1 MIDLFHHLI
10 SQPLAQVVEA
20 AAQVTEAVTQQSD
33 PAFDFMDWA
42 FPSQNMEKLQ
52 NNPPNLQEVIF
63 AMFFSLALNLGIA
76 QVYRKTYRGT
86 RYSQDYVQTL
96 IIIGVVTTILIMVV
110 AGNGAIA
117 FGMFAA
123 FSVIRFR
130 RNLGQSRDLAFVFF
144 AMAIGM
150 VVGARLW
157 GPAVLIFVIVS
168 GAIVVL
174 TKLNAFAPR
183 RASHLL
189 NLRMTCEMDFDKLLA
204 PIFDQY
210 TDRVHL
216 IRISSAQAGMMTE
229 LRYGL
234 LLKFDVSMPEF
245 IEALHLAC
253 GNNRVVLTPVDRDA
267 ET

>member
-1 MIDLFHHLI
+1 MSDLLNHLI
-10 SQPLAQVVEA
+10 SLPLAQVVDA
-20 AAQVTEAVTQQSD
+20 ANQTVQHAQQAAKE
-33 PAFDFMDWA
+33 FDIMDWA
-42 FPSQNMEKLQ
+42 FPSGKMEKLQ
-52 NNPPNLQEVIF
+52 NNPAGPLEVVF
-63 AMFFSLALNLGIA
+63 AMFYSLALNLGIA

-96 IIIGVVTTILIMVV
+96 IMIGVVTTILIMVV
-110 AGNGAIA
+110 SGNGYIA

-130 RNLGQSRDLAFVFF
+130 RNLGQSRDLAFVFL

-157 GPAVLIFVIVS
+157 GSALLIAVIVCL
-168 GAIVVL
+168 AIVVL
-174 TKLNAFAPR
+174 TKVNAFAPR

-189 NLRMTCEMDFDKLLA
+189 NLRMTSEMDFDTLLT
-204 PIFDQY
+204 PVFEKF

-216 IRISSAQAGMMTE
+216 IRVSSAQAGMMTE

-234 LLKFDVSMPEF
+234 ILKFGVSTPEF

-267 ET
+267 EV

>member
-1 MIDLFHHLI
+1 MSDLIHHLVSI
-10 SQPLAQVVEA
+10 PLAQAVEA
-20 AAQVTEAVTQQSD
+20 AGQTVQQAQQTAKD
-33 PAFDFMDWA
+33 FDIMNWA
-42 FPSQNMEKLQ
+42 FPSGKMEKFQ
-52 NNPPNLQEVIF
+52 NNPAGPLEVIF
-63 AMFFSLALNLGIA
+63 AMFYSLALNLGIA

-96 IIIGVVTTILIMVV
+96 IMIGVVTTILIMVV
-110 AGNGAIA
+110 SGNGYIA

-130 RNLGQSRDLAFVFF
+130 RNLGQSRDLAFVFL

-157 GPAVLIFVIVS
+157 GSALLIAVIVCA
-168 GAIVVL
+168 AIIVL
-174 TKLNAFAPR
+174 TKINAFAPR

-189 NLRMTCEMDFDKLLA
+189 NLRMTSEMDFEKLLT
-204 PIFDQY
+204 PVFEKFV
-210 TDRVHL
+210 DRVHL

-234 LLKFDVSMPEF
+234 VLKFGASVPDF

-267 ET
+267 EV

>member
-1 MIDLFHHLI
+1 MIDLYHHLV
-10 SQPLAQVVEA
+10 SQPLAQVVE
-20 AAQVTEAVTQQSD
+20 VVSQQADS
-33 PAFDFMDWA
+33 AFDFMEWA
-42 FPSQNMEKLQ
+42 FPSGKMEKFQ
-52 NNPPNLQEVIF
+52 NNPPNLWEVVF

-96 IIIGVVTTILIMVV
+96 IVIGVVTTILIMVV
-110 AGNGAIA
+110 SGNGAIA

-157 GPAVLIFVIVS
+157 GAAVLIAVIVCA
-168 GAIVVL
+168 AIVVL

-189 NLRMTCEMDFDKLLA
+189 NLRMTCEMDFEKLLT
-204 PIFDQY
+204 PIFEQY

-234 LLKFDVSMPEF
+234 LLKLGVSLPDF
-245 IEALHLAC
+245 IEALHAAC

>member
-1 MIDLFHHLI
+1 MNDLLHQIVAL
-10 SQPLAQVVEA
+10 PLANIGEA
-20 AAQVTEAVTQQSD
+20 IGLPEL
-33 PAFDFMDWA
+33 PANGVLDA
-42 FPSQNMEKLQ
+42 LFPTGKLEKLQ
-52 NNPPNLQEVIF
+52 NNGPDLYEVIF
-63 AMFFSLALNLGIA
+63 AMLFSLGLNLGIA

-96 IIIGVVTTILIMVV
+96 IMIGVVTTILIMVV
-110 AGNGAIA
+110 SGNGYIA

-150 VVGARLW
+150 VVGARLY
-157 GPAVLIFVIVS
+157 GPALIIATIVCI
-168 GAIVVL
+168 AIWVL
-174 TKLNAFAPR
+174 TKINAFAPR

-189 NLRMTCEMDFDKLLA
+189 SLRMTSEMDFEKLLT
-204 PIFDQY
+204 PVFDKF

-234 LLKFDVSMPEF
+234 ILKFDVSTAEF
-245 IEALHLAC
+245 MEALHLAC

>member
-1 MIDLFHHLI
+1 MNDLLHHLI
-10 SQPLAQVVEA
+10 LPLANANLSE
-20 AAQVTEAVTQQSD
+20 SLGL
-33 PAFDFMDWA
+33 PALPDNSLFNSL
-42 FPSQNMEKLQ
+42 FPTGKMEKLQ
-52 NNPPNLQEVIF
+52 NNGPDLWEVVF
-63 AMFFSLALNLGIA
+63 AMMFSFALNIGIA

-96 IIIGVVTTILIMVV
+96 IMIGVVTTILIMVV
-110 AGNGAIA
+110 SGNGYIA

-150 VVGARLW
+150 VVGARLY
-157 GPAVLIFVIVS
+157 GPALIITTIVS
-168 GAIVVL
+168 TAIWIL
-174 TKLNAFAPR
+174 TKINAFAPR

-189 NLRMTCEMDFDKLLA
+189 NLRMTSEMDFEKLLT
-204 PIFDQY
+204 PVFDIF

-229 LRYGL
+229 LNYGL
-234 LLKFDVSMPEF
+234 ILKFGVSTAAFM
-245 IEALHLAC
+245 EALHLAC

>member
-1 MIDLFHHLI
+1 MINLI
-10 SQPLAQVVEA
+10 PHFLSATIPR
-20 AAQVTEAVTQQSD
+20 
-33 PAFDFMDWA
+33 DFATVPFGFTNDWLEWA
-42 FPSQNMEKLQ
+42 FPSGKMDMFQ
-52 NNPPNLQEVIF
+52 NNPPGLLEVIF

-96 IIIGVVTTILIMVV
+96 IVIGVVTTILIMVV
-110 AGNGAIA
+110 SGNGAIA

-157 GPAVLIFVIVS
+157 GAAVLITVIVCA
-168 GAIVVL
+168 AIVLL
-174 TKLNAFAPR
+174 TWLNAFAPR

-189 NLRMTCEMDFDKLLA
+189 NLRMNCDMDFDKLLA
-204 PIFDQY
+204 PVFEQY
-210 TDRVHL
+210 TERTNL
-216 IRISSAQAGMMTE
+216 IRVSSAQAGMMTE

-234 LLKFDVSMPEF
+234 MLKLDVSLHEF
-245 IEALHLAC
+245 MEALHVAC
-253 GNNRVVLTPVDRDA
+253 GNNRVVLTPLSNDT
-267 ET
+267 ES

>member
-1 MIDLFHHLI
+1 MIDILHHITSLPI
-10 SQPLAQVVEA
+10 GNFIADA
-20 AAQVTEAVTQQSD
+20 SD
-33 PAFDFMDWA
+33 KADTAFDFMEWA
-42 FPSQNMEKLQ
+42 FPSGKMEKFQ
-52 NNPPNLQEVIF
+52 NNPPNLWEVVF
-63 AMFFSLALNLGIA
+63 AMFFSLVLNLGIA

-96 IIIGVVTTILIMVV
+96 IVIGMVTTILIMVV
-110 AGNGAIA
+110 SGNGAIA

-157 GPAVLIFVIVS
+157 GAAVIISVIVCA
-168 GAIVVL
+168 AIIVL
-174 TKLNAFAPR
+174 TKINAFAPR

-189 NLRMTCEMDFDKLLA
+189 NLRMTCDMDFDKLLS
-204 PIFDQY
+204 PIFEQY
-210 TDRVHL
+210 TDRINL
-216 IRISSAQAGMMTE
+216 IRVSSAQAGMMTE

-234 LLKFDVSMPEF
+234 LLKMGVSLPEF
-245 IEALHLAC
+245 MEALHAAC
-253 GNNRVVLTPVDRDA
+253 GNNRVVLTPVEDS
-267 ET
+267 ES

>member
-1 MIDLFHHLI
+1 MNDLLHHLI
-10 SQPLAQVVEA
+10 SLPFAQLADTIPQRLA
-20 AAQVTEAVTQQSD
+20 
-33 PAFDFMDWA
+33 PDFNFMEWA
-42 FPSQNMEKLQ
+42 FPSSKMEKFQ
-52 NNPPNLQEVIF
+52 NNPPNLWEVVF

-96 IIIGVVTTILIMVV
+96 IMIGVVTTILIMVV
-110 AGNGAIA
+110 SGNGAIA

-157 GPAVLIFVIVS
+157 GAAVLISVIVCA
-168 GAIVVL
+168 AIIVL
-174 TKLNAFAPR
+174 TKTNAFAPR

-189 NLRMTCEMDFDKLLA
+189 SLRMTSEMDFEKLLS
-204 PIFDQY
+204 PVFEKF

-216 IRISSAQAGMMTE
+216 TQISSAQAGMMTE

-234 LLKFDVSMPEF
+234 LLKFDISTAEF
-245 IEALHLAC
+245 IEALHVAC

-267 ET
+267 EV